1 MEYQVS
7 DKGIGL
13 QTVHGGHGSEAVSI
27 NWVLQGYE
35 FIHDATVG
43 DVGQSR
49 YGCCCTHEFCGYIFP
64 CEHCQAVA

>member
-49 YGCCCTHEFCGYIFP
+49 YGCG
-64 CEHCQAVA
+64 ARG